1 MFQPS
6 NGDRSDAPNYLVIL
20 TDGNSDNAT
29 STWHEAMRARARG
42 INIITV
48 SINARSRSVSFTSY
62 IHMHSASLMSRLSSK
77 LQSDVRL
84 GGAIWRTLTE

>member
-6 NGDRSDAPNYLVIL
+6 NGDRSNAPNYLVIL

-48 SINARSRSVSFTSY
+48 SITARF
-62 IHMHSASLMSRLSSK
+62 IDSAWWKHFVFISPSSGV
-77 LQSDVRL
+77 LCVNYYM
-84 GGAIWRTLTE
+84 